1 MATVT
6 PNFNWPVPTSTDLVK
21 DGATAIEALGDSIDA
36 SLVDLKGGTTGQ
48 VLSKNSNTD
57 MDFTWVT
64 DAAGDITGVTAGT
77 GISGGGTSGTVTVT
91 NSMATAIDAKGD
103 LVAGT
108 GADTFARLGVGA
120 NNTVLTADSAQAT
133 GLKWAASAGYNP
145 NYSLLNSG
153 GTALSGVT
161 TRTISGISGVNDLF
175 IIVAGASA
183 DAGAEILIRLNTDT
197 GANYFQRVGVAYAAS
212 TASQDDIT
220 VDSGNTT
227 SLLLGRMSIN
237 AGSIVNASAQITG
250 TNSAGLKMVSS
261 VGTSSANGGN
271 YAAMIASGGY
281 WSGSAT
287 VTSVSIVSSSANFD
301 AGTVYVYAS

>member
-1 MATVT
+1 M
-6 PNFNWPVPTSTDLVK
+6 PTSSDLVTDLPADFEVFGQAV
-21 DGATAIEALGDSIDA
+21 DTA
-36 SLVDLKGGTTGQ
+36 LVDLKGGTTNQ
-48 VLSKNSNTD
+48 ILAKNSNTD
-57 MDFTWVT
+57 MDFKWVS
-64 DAAGDITGVTAGT
+64 DATGMTNPMTTTGDTIYSS
-77 GISGGGTSGTVTVT
+77 SGSTP
-91 NSMATAIDAKGD
+91 
-103 LVAGT
+103 
-108 GADTFARLGVGA
+108 ARLGIGS
-120 NNTVLTADSAQAT
+120 TGDVLTVAGGVPS
-133 GLKWAASAGYNP
+133 WAAPAGYNP

-161 TRTISGISGVNDLF
+161 TRTISGISAKNDLF

-183 DAGAEILIRLNTDT
+183 DAGAEVLIRLNTDT

-220 VDSGNTT
+220 VDNGNTT

-261 VGTSSANGGN
+261 VGTSNASGAN